1 MKTGGCCLPLH
12 YGGPKAEYFARGAL
26 LFYKGSHSLVPP
38 RAAGRTVAVRSVRR
52 AKNKERKGAPYFLV
66 DLKQNTSREGRYC
79 FIRAH
84 IRSCRRER
92 RGELRQFVPSGAQK
106 IRSAKALLIFWWT
119 CAESNCGLTRFLRG
133 SYTLSRRSVSR
144 TESSPTTFPYACFRE
159 SLCGRGSQP
168 PQRVPHWIDASFS
181 PVGRRKET
189 EPKRLGRKRYA
200 ASCTCSDRSSAFVIS
215 I

>member
-92 RGELRQFVPSGAQK
+92 RGELRQFVPSGMQKKKERTRRSSFFGGPAQNRTAVLQGSSADPTRLVGDRSRARK
-106 IRSAKALLIFWWT
+106 VHRRPFRTHASENRSAAG
-119 CAESNCGLTRFLRG
+119 E
-133 SYTLSRRSVSR
+133 VS
-144 TESSPTTFPYACFRE
+144 
-159 SLCGRGSQP
+159 
-168 PQRVPHWIDASFS
+168 
-181 PVGRRKET
+181 RRKEFPT
-189 EPKRLGRKRYA
+189 GLTPRFRPWADERR
-200 ASCTCSDRSSAFVIS
+200 RSLKG
-215 I
+215 